1 MSSINSATLREFIA
15 LAIEIQIEQRLPLV
29 AALDIAADVYPTL
42 EIADAYNVI
51 LENDIMTTATAA
63 NPFAAHFAARDAQ
76 IKAAI
81 DQTCSEIRACRDA
94 GDTRSVRDLSR
105 KLRQL
110 RRASS
115 NR

>member
-51 LENDIMTTATAA
+51 LENDTMTTATA

-76 IKAAI
+76 IKADI